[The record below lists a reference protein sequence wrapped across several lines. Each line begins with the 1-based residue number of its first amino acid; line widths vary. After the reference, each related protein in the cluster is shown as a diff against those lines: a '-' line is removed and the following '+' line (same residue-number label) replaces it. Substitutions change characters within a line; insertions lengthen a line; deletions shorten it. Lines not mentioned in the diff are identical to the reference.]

1 MARILVVDDEK
12 QMRDLLVDTLHS
24 AGHSTL
30 TAANGSEGLAIALE
44 QIPDLIITDVNMPR
58 MDGFQMLDR
67 IRMTEKINT
76 IPVIFLTAEN
86 NTLAMRKGMLG
97 GAEDFIAKPVSPHD
111 LLLSVEVQLGKRAA
125 LEEQHH
131 STLQLL
137 RRNIAYTLPH
147 ELRTPLHMIAGYAKV
162 LEMEGG
168 RSLPEDVL
176 ESAHMIKESAIR
188 LERLIENYL
197 IYAQLEILQTNPAE
211 QEAAQ
216 NHLVKDCGAI
226 IEKAAVARAEWFN
239 RPDDLRLDIVH
250 LAMRISSKNLSK
262 IIFELVD
269 NAFKFSAPGTPVIV
283 RSVQEG
289 DRLVITVYD
298 EGRGMTDEE
307 VRLLGA
313 YMQFGRELYEQ
324 QGVGLGF
331 TVAKRLVEL
340 HGGAIKVD
348 SHPGQGTAI
357 SLRFAGAI

>member
-12 QMRDLLVDTLHS
+12 HMRDLLVDTLHS

-30 TAANGSEGLAIALE
+30 TAANGGDGLALAQEHL
-44 QIPDLIITDVNMPR
+44 PDLIISDVNMPH
-58 MDGFQMLDR
+58 MDGFQMLDQ
-67 IRMTEKINT
+67 IRATEKVNT
-76 IPVIFLTAEN
+76 IPVIFLTAED
-86 NTLAMRKGMLG
+86 NTPAMRKGMLG

-125 LEEQHH
+125 LEERHH

-137 RRNIAYTLPH
+137 RKSIAYALPH
-147 ELRTPLHMIAGYAKV
+147 ELRTPLHMIAGYAKI

-176 ESAHMIKESAIR
+176 ESAHVIKDSATR

-197 IYAQLEILQTNPAE
+197 IYAQLEILHTNPTE
-211 QEAAQ
+211 LEAAQ
-216 NHLVKDCGAI
+216 NHLVKDCGTI
-226 IEKAAVARAEWFN
+226 IEKAAISRAESFN
-239 RPDDLRLDIVH
+239 RPDDLHLDVAH

-269 NAFKFSAPGTPVIV
+269 NAFKFSAPGTQVIV
-283 RSVQEG
+283 RSIQEG
-289 DRLVITVYD
+289 DRLVITIYD
-298 EGRGMTDEE
+298 EGRGMSADE
-307 VRLLGA
+307 VNLLGA

-340 HGGAIKVD
+340 HGGAVKVD
-348 SHPGQGTAI
+348 SHPGQGTAV
-357 SLRFAGAI
+357 SLRFAGVI